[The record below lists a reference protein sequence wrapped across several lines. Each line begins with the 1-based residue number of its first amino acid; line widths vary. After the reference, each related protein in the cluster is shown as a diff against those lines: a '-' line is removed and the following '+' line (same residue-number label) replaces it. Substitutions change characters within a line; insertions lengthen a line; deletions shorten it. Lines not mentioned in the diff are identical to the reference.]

1 MPVVSVLMPTYNAEK
16 YLKEAIDSIL
26 NQTFTDFE
34 FLIIDDNS
42 KDKTKKIIG
51 KYNDKRIKLIKGPQK
66 GLAAALN
73 CGIKKAQGKY
83 IARMDADD
91 ISLPAR
97 LEKQVNY
104 LEAHPEITVLG
115 MGSVGACRQCAVK
128 QYQNAEDTR
137 GRLVMSCMTPASDGT
152 FISIDDEEAKQFRES
167 VVEWLM
173 TNHPHDCPVCEEG
186 GNCHL
191 QDMTVMTG
199 HSFRRY
205 RFTKRTHRNQDLGPF
220 ISHEMNRCIAC
231 YRCVRYYK
239 DYADGTDLGVY
250 GAHDNVY
257 FGRPEDGT
265 LESEFS
271 GNLVE
276 ICPTGVF
283 TDKTHSERYNRKWD
297 MQFAPS
303 ICQQCSIGCN
313 ISPGERYGELRRI
326 ENRYNGTV
334 NHYFLCDRGRFGYGY
349 VNLKDRPR
357 QPVQR
362 RGDDFITLNAEQA
375 MQGAADILR
384 QSKKVIGIGSP
395 RASVESNF
403 ALRELVGE
411 ENFYTG
417 IAHGEQERLQ
427 LALKVLREGGIYTP
441 ALREIE
447 SYDAVLVLGED
458 VTQTGARVALAVRQ
472 AVKGKAR
479 EMAAAQKVADWQIA
493 AILNIGQRAK
503 HPLFVTNVDDTRLDD
518 IAAWTYRAPVEDQA
532 RLGFAIAHALDNS
545 APAVDGIEPE
555 LQSKIDVIVQAL
567 AGAKKPL
574 IISGTNAGSLE
585 VIQAAA
591 NVAKALKGRGA
602 DVGIT
607 MIARSVNSM
616 GLGIMGGGS
625 LEEALTELETGRADA
640 VVVLENDLHRHASAI
655 RVNAALAKAPLV
667 MVVDHQRTAIMEN
680 AHLVLSAASFA
691 ESDGTVIN
699 NEGRAQRFFQVYDPA
714 YYDSKTVM
722 LESWRWLHSLHS
734 TLLSREVDWTQLD
747 HVIDAVVA
755 KIPELAGIKDA
766 APDATFRIRGQKLAR
781 EPHRYSGRTAMRANI
796 SVHEPRQPQD
806 IDTMFTFSMEGN
818 NQPTAHRSQVPFAW
832 APGWNSPQAWNKFQ
846 DEVGGKL
853 RFGDPGVRLFETSEN
868 GLDYFTSV
876 PARFQPQ
883 DGKWR
888 IAPYY
893 HLFGSDELSQRA
905 PVFQSRMPQPYIKLN
920 PADAAKLGVNAGTH
934 VSFSYDGNTVTL
946 PVEIAEG
953 LTAGQV
959 GLPMGM
965 SGIAPVLAGAH
976 LEDLK
981 EAQQ

>member
-1 MPVVSVLMPTYNAEK
+1 
-16 YLKEAIDSIL
+16 
-26 NQTFTDFE
+26 
-34 FLIIDDNS
+34 
-42 KDKTKKIIG
+42 
-51 KYNDKRIKLIKGPQK
+51 
-66 GLAAALN
+66 
-73 CGIKKAQGKY
+73 
-83 IARMDADD
+83 
-91 ISLPAR
+91 
-97 LEKQVNY
+97 
-104 LEAHPEITVLG
+104 
-115 MGSVGACRQCAVK
+115 
-128 QYQNAEDTR
+128 
-137 GRLVMSCMTPASDGT
+137 
-152 FISIDDEEAKQFRES
+152 
-167 VVEWLM
+167 
-173 TNHPHDCPVCEEG
+173 
-186 GNCHL
+186 
-191 QDMTVMTG
+191 MTG

-574 IISGTNAGSLE
+574 IISGTNAGSIE

-640 VVVLENDLHRHASAI
+640 VVVLENDLHRHASAT

-920 PADAAKLGVNAGTH
+920 PADAAKLGVNAGAR

>member
-1 MPVVSVLMPTYNAEK
+1 
-16 YLKEAIDSIL
+16 
-26 NQTFTDFE
+26 
-34 FLIIDDNS
+34 
-42 KDKTKKIIG
+42 
-51 KYNDKRIKLIKGPQK
+51 
-66 GLAAALN
+66 
-73 CGIKKAQGKY
+73 
-83 IARMDADD
+83 
-91 ISLPAR
+91 
-97 LEKQVNY
+97 
-104 LEAHPEITVLG
+104 
-115 MGSVGACRQCAVK
+115 
-128 QYQNAEDTR
+128 
-137 GRLVMSCMTPASDGT
+137 MSCMTPASDGT

-640 VVVLENDLHRHASAI
+640 VVVLENDLHRHASAT

>member
-1 MPVVSVLMPTYNAEK
+1 MATIHVDG
-16 YLKEAIDSIL
+16 KEYEVNGA
-26 NQTFTDFE
+26 
-34 FLIIDDNS
+34 DN
-42 KDKTKKIIG
+42 
-51 KYNDKRIKLIKGPQK
+51 L
-66 GLAAALN
+66 
-73 CGIKKAQGKY
+73 
-83 IARMDADD
+83 
-91 ISLPAR
+91 
-97 LEKQVNY
+97 
-104 LEAHPEITVLG
+104 LEACLSLGLDIPYFCWHPAL
-115 MGSVGACRQCAVK
+115 GSVGACRQCAVK

-574 IISGTNAGSLE
+574 IISGTNAGSIE

-640 VVVLENDLHRHASAI
+640 VVVLENDLHRHASAT

-766 APDATFRIRGQKLAR
+766 APDAHSVFVGRNWPVNRTVTAVVPPCAPISAFMSRVSRRILTPCSPSRWKVTTSRLRTVRKCRLPGRRAGTPRRRGTNSRTKWAANCALAIR
-781 EPHRYSGRTAMRANI
+781 ACVCLKPAKMVWITSPAYRHASSRRTGNGVSRRITTCLAAMNCHSVLRSSRA
-796 SVHEPRQPQD
+796 VC
-806 IDTMFTFSMEGN
+806 
-818 NQPTAHRSQVPFAW
+818 RSRTS
-832 APGWNSPQAWNKFQ
+832 NSTQ
-846 DEVGGKL
+846 
-853 RFGDPGVRLFETSEN
+853 
-868 GLDYFTSV
+868 
-876 PARFQPQ
+876 
-883 DGKWR
+883 
-888 IAPYY
+888 
-893 HLFGSDELSQRA
+893 
-905 PVFQSRMPQPYIKLN
+905 RMPRSW
-920 PADAAKLGVNAGTH
+920 V
-934 VSFSYDGNTVTL
+934 
-946 PVEIAEG
+946 
-953 LTAGQV
+953 
-959 GLPMGM
+959 
-965 SGIAPVLAGAH
+965 
-976 LEDLK
+976 
-981 EAQQ
+981 

>member
-1 MPVVSVLMPTYNAEK
+1 
-16 YLKEAIDSIL
+16 
-26 NQTFTDFE
+26 
-34 FLIIDDNS
+34 
-42 KDKTKKIIG
+42 
-51 KYNDKRIKLIKGPQK
+51 
-66 GLAAALN
+66 
-73 CGIKKAQGKY
+73 
-83 IARMDADD
+83 
-91 ISLPAR
+91 
-97 LEKQVNY
+97 
-104 LEAHPEITVLG
+104 
-115 MGSVGACRQCAVK
+115 
-128 QYQNAEDTR
+128 
-137 GRLVMSCMTPASDGT
+137 
-152 FISIDDEEAKQFRES
+152 
-167 VVEWLM
+167 
-173 TNHPHDCPVCEEG
+173 
-186 GNCHL
+186 
-191 QDMTVMTG
+191 
-199 HSFRRY
+199 
-205 RFTKRTHRNQDLGPF
+205 
-220 ISHEMNRCIAC
+220 
-231 YRCVRYYK
+231 
-239 DYADGTDLGVY
+239 
-250 GAHDNVY
+250 
-257 FGRPEDGT
+257 
-265 LESEFS
+265 
-271 GNLVE
+271 
-276 ICPTGVF
+276 
-283 TDKTHSERYNRKWD
+283 
-297 MQFAPS
+297 
-303 ICQQCSIGCN
+303 
-313 ISPGERYGELRRI
+313 
-326 ENRYNGTV
+326 
-334 NHYFLCDRGRFGYGY
+334 
-349 VNLKDRPR
+349 
-357 QPVQR
+357 
-362 RGDDFITLNAEQA
+362 
-375 MQGAADILR
+375 ADILR

-395 RASVESNF
+395 RASIESNF
-403 ALRELVGE
+403 ALRELVGA

-417 IAHGEQERLQ
+417 IARGEQERLQ

-532 RLGFAIAHALDNS
+532 RLGFAIAHALDNT
-545 APAVDGIEPE
+545 APAVDGIDSD
-555 LQSKIDVIVQAL
+555 LQNKIDVIVQAL

-574 IISGTNAGSLE
+574 IISGTNAGSSE

-616 GLGIMGGGS
+616 GLGMMGGGS
-625 LEEALTELETGRADA
+625 LDDALGELETGSADA
-640 VVVLENDLHRHASAI
+640 VVVLENDLHRHASAT

-714 YYDSKTVM
+714 YYDNKTIM

-734 TLLSREVDWTQLD
+734 TVENREVDWTQLD
-747 HVIDAVVA
+747 HVIDAVIA
-755 KIPELAGIKDA
+755 AMPQFAGIKDA

-806 IDTMFTFSMEGN
+806 KDTMFAFSMEGN
-818 NQPTAHRSQVPFAW
+818 NQPTAPRSEIPFAW

-853 RFGDPGVRLFETSEN
+853 RHGDPGVRLIEATEG
-868 GLDYFTSV
+868 GLDYFTTV
-876 PARFQPQ
+876 PASFQAQ
-883 DGKWR
+883 DGQWR

-893 HLFGSDELSQRA
+893 HLFGSDELSQRS

-920 PADAAKLGVNAGTH
+920 PADAAKLGVNAGTR

-946 PVEIAEG
+946 PVEISEG
-953 LTAGQV
+953 LAAGQV

-965 SGIAPVLAGAH
+965 PGIAPVLAGAR
-976 LEDLK
+976 LEDLR

>member
-1 MPVVSVLMPTYNAEK
+1 MATIHVDG
-16 YLKEAIDSIL
+16 KEYEVNGA
-26 NQTFTDFE
+26 
-34 FLIIDDNS
+34 DN
-42 KDKTKKIIG
+42 
-51 KYNDKRIKLIKGPQK
+51 L
-66 GLAAALN
+66 
-73 CGIKKAQGKY
+73 
-83 IARMDADD
+83 
-91 ISLPAR
+91 
-97 LEKQVNY
+97 
-104 LEAHPEITVLG
+104 LEACLSLGLDIPYFCWHPAL
-115 MGSVGACRQCAVK
+115 GSVGACRQCAVK

-574 IISGTNAGSLE
+574 IISGTNAGSIE

-640 VVVLENDLHRHASAI
+640 VVVLENDLHRHASAT

-832 APGWNSPQAWNKFQ
+832 APGWNSPQ
-846 DEVGGKL
+846 
-853 RFGDPGVRLFETSEN
+853 
-868 GLDYFTSV
+868 
-876 PARFQPQ
+876 
-883 DGKWR
+883 
-888 IAPYY
+888 
-893 HLFGSDELSQRA
+893 
-905 PVFQSRMPQPYIKLN
+905 PYIKLN
-920 PADAAKLGVNAGTH
+920 PADAAKLGVNAGAR

>member
-1 MPVVSVLMPTYNAEK
+1 MATIHVDG
-16 YLKEAIDSIL
+16 KEYDVDGA
-26 NQTFTDFE
+26 
-34 FLIIDDNS
+34 DNLLQACLS
-42 KDKTKKIIG
+42 
-51 KYNDKRIKLIKGPQK
+51 L
-66 GLAAALN
+66 GLDIPYFCWHPAL
-73 CGIKKAQGKY
+73 
-83 IARMDADD
+83 
-91 ISLPAR
+91 
-97 LEKQVNY
+97 
-104 LEAHPEITVLG
+104 
-115 MGSVGACRQCAVK
+115 GSVGACRQCAVK
-128 QYQNAEDTR
+128 QFQNAEDTR

-152 FISIDDEEAKQFRES
+152 FISIDDGEAKEFRES

-257 FGRPEDGT
+257 FGRTEDGV

-313 ISPGERYGELRRI
+313 TSPGERYGELRRI

-357 QPVQR
+357 QPMQR
-362 RGDDFITLNAEQA
+362 RGDDWIALNAGQA
-375 MQGAADILR
+375 MQGAADVLR
-384 QSKKVIGIGSP
+384 QAKKVIGIGSP

-403 ALRELVGE
+403 ALRELVGA
-411 ENFYTG
+411 ENFSTG
-417 IAHGEQERLQ
+417 IAAGEQARLELMLQ
-427 LALKVLREGGIYTP
+427 VLRDGGIHTP

-458 VTQTGARVALAVRQ
+458 LTQTGARVALSVRQ

-493 AILNIGQRAK
+493 AILNIGQNAK
-503 HPLFVTNVDDTRLDD
+503 YPLFVTNVDETRLDD
-518 IAAWTYRAPVEDQA
+518 IAAWSYRAPVEDQA
-532 RLGFAIAHALDNS
+532 RLGFAIAHELDAS
-545 APAVDGIEPE
+545 APAVSDVDKALSG
-555 LQSKIDVIVQAL
+555 KIDVIVQAL

-574 IISGTNAGSLE
+574 IISGTHAGSE
-585 VIQAAA
+585 AIIQAAA

-607 MIARSVNSM
+607 LLASATNSV
-616 GLGIMGGGS
+616 GLGLIGGHS
-625 LEEALTELETGRADA
+625 LDAALAELTSGAADA
-640 VVVLENDLHRHASAI
+640 AIILENDLYRHLPKAT
-655 RVNAALAKAPLV
+655 VEAALSNTQNVIVL
-667 MVVDHQRTAIMEN
+667 DHQRTATTEKAGLI
-680 AHLVLSAASFA
+680 LSCASFA
-691 ESDGTVIN
+691 ESDGTVVSQ
-699 NEGRAQRFFQVYDPA
+699 EGRAQRFFQVYDPA
-714 YYDSKTVM
+714 YYDEKVQM
-722 LESWRWLHSLHS
+722 LESWRWLHSLQS
-734 TLLSREVDWTQLD
+734 TMNSREVDWSQLD
-747 HVIDAVVA
+747 DVIDACILA
-755 KIPELAGIKDA
+755 LPQLAGIKQA
-766 APDATFRIRGQKLAR
+766 APDASFRIRGQKLSR
-781 EPHRYSGRTAMRANI
+781 SPHRSSGRTAMRANI

-806 IDTMFTFSMEGN
+806 KDSMFAFSMEGN
-818 NQPTAHRSQVPFAW
+818 NQPGAARSQIPFAW

-846 DEVGGKL
+846 AEVGGQL
-853 RFGDPGVRLFETSEN
+853 RNGDPGVRLIEAGTPQLNWFE
-868 GLDYFTSV
+868 SV
-876 PARFQPQ
+876 PAAFTAQ
-883 DGKWR
+883 DNSWR
-888 IAPYY
+888 VAPYF
-893 HLFGSDELSQRA
+893 HLFGSEEMTQRA
-905 PVFQSRMPQPYIKLN
+905 PVIQQRMPEAYVMVN
-920 PADAAKLGVNAGTH
+920 AEDAAKLGVNAGTTLA
-934 VSFSYDGNTVTL
+934 FSCRGENLRL
-946 PVEIAEG
+946 PVRFSST
-953 LTAGQV
+953 LQAGQV
-959 GLPMGM
+959 GLPLGLPGVPAFL
-965 SGIAPVLAGAH
+965 SGANVDNLR
-976 LEDLK
+976 
-981 EAQQ
+981 EAAQ

>member
-1 MPVVSVLMPTYNAEK
+1 
-16 YLKEAIDSIL
+16 
-26 NQTFTDFE
+26 
-34 FLIIDDNS
+34 
-42 KDKTKKIIG
+42 
-51 KYNDKRIKLIKGPQK
+51 
-66 GLAAALN
+66 
-73 CGIKKAQGKY
+73 
-83 IARMDADD
+83 
-91 ISLPAR
+91 
-97 LEKQVNY
+97 
-104 LEAHPEITVLG
+104 
-115 MGSVGACRQCAVK
+115 
-128 QYQNAEDTR
+128 
-137 GRLVMSCMTPASDGT
+137 
-152 FISIDDEEAKQFRES
+152 
-167 VVEWLM
+167 
-173 TNHPHDCPVCEEG
+173 
-186 GNCHL
+186 
-191 QDMTVMTG
+191 
-199 HSFRRY
+199 
-205 RFTKRTHRNQDLGPF
+205 
-220 ISHEMNRCIAC
+220 
-231 YRCVRYYK
+231 
-239 DYADGTDLGVY
+239 
-250 GAHDNVY
+250 
-257 FGRPEDGT
+257 
-265 LESEFS
+265 
-271 GNLVE
+271 
-276 ICPTGVF
+276 
-283 TDKTHSERYNRKWD
+283 
-297 MQFAPS
+297 
-303 ICQQCSIGCN
+303 
-313 ISPGERYGELRRI
+313 
-326 ENRYNGTV
+326 
-334 NHYFLCDRGRFGYGY
+334 GY

-395 RASVESNF
+395 RASIESNF
-403 ALRELVGE
+403 ALRELVGA

-417 IAHGEQERLQ
+417 IARGEQERLQ

-503 HPLFVTNVDDTRLDD
+503 HPLFVTNVDGTRLDD

-532 RLGFAIAHALDNS
+532 RLGFAIAHALDNT
-545 APAVDGIEPE
+545 APAVDGIDSD
-555 LQSKIDVIVQAL
+555 LQNKIDVIVQAL

-574 IISGTNAGSLE
+574 IISGTNAGSSE

-616 GLGIMGGGS
+616 GLGMMGGGS
-625 LEEALTELETGRADA
+625 LDDALGELETGSADA
-640 VVVLENDLHRHASAI
+640 VVVLENDLHRHASAT

-714 YYDSKTVM
+714 YYDNKTIM

-734 TLLSREVDWTQLD
+734 TVENREVDWTQLD
-747 HVIDAVVA
+747 HVIDAVIA
-755 KIPELAGIKDA
+755 AMPQFAGIKDA

-806 IDTMFTFSMEGN
+806 KDTMFAFSMEGN
-818 NQPTAHRSQVPFAW
+818 NQPTAPRSEIPFAW

-853 RFGDPGVRLFETSEN
+853 RHGDPGVRLIEATEG
-868 GLDYFTSV
+868 GLDYFTTV
-876 PARFQPQ
+876 PASFQAQ
-883 DGKWR
+883 DGQWR

-893 HLFGSDELSQRA
+893 HLFGSDELSQRS

-920 PADAAKLGVNAGTH
+920 PADAAKLGVNAGTR

-946 PVEIAEG
+946 PVEISEG
-953 LTAGQV
+953 LAAGQV

-965 SGIAPVLAGAH
+965 PGIAPVLAGAR
-976 LEDLK
+976 LEDLR

>member
-1 MPVVSVLMPTYNAEK
+1 
-16 YLKEAIDSIL
+16 
-26 NQTFTDFE
+26 
-34 FLIIDDNS
+34 
-42 KDKTKKIIG
+42 
-51 KYNDKRIKLIKGPQK
+51 
-66 GLAAALN
+66 
-73 CGIKKAQGKY
+73 
-83 IARMDADD
+83 
-91 ISLPAR
+91 
-97 LEKQVNY
+97 
-104 LEAHPEITVLG
+104 
-115 MGSVGACRQCAVK
+115 
-128 QYQNAEDTR
+128 
-137 GRLVMSCMTPASDGT
+137 
-152 FISIDDEEAKQFRES
+152 

-574 IISGTNAGSLE
+574 IISGTNAGSIE

-640 VVVLENDLHRHASAI
+640 VVVLENDLHRHASAT

>member
-1 MPVVSVLMPTYNAEK
+1 MLTMATIHVDG
-16 YLKEAIDSIL
+16 KEYEVNGA
-26 NQTFTDFE
+26 
-34 FLIIDDNS
+34 DN
-42 KDKTKKIIG
+42 
-51 KYNDKRIKLIKGPQK
+51 L
-66 GLAAALN
+66 
-73 CGIKKAQGKY
+73 
-83 IARMDADD
+83 
-91 ISLPAR
+91 
-97 LEKQVNY
+97 
-104 LEAHPEITVLG
+104 LEACLSLGLDIPYFCWHPAL
-115 MGSVGACRQCAVK
+115 GSVGACRQCAVK
-128 QYQNAEDTR
+128 QYQNAD
-137 GRLVMSCMTPASDGT
+137 
-152 FISIDDEEAKQFRES
+152 
-167 VVEWLM
+167 
-173 TNHPHDCPVCEEG
+173 DCPVCEEG

-239 DYADGTDLGVY
+239 DYADGADLGVY

-362 RGDDFITLNAEQA
+362 RGDDLITLNAEQA

-403 ALRELVGE
+403 ALRELVGAD
-411 ENFYTG
+411 NFYTG
-417 IAHGEQERLQ
+417 IAQGEQERLQ
-427 LALKVLREGGIYTP
+427 LALSVLRDGGIHTP

-503 HPLFVTNVDDTRLDD
+503 HPLFVTNVDNTRLDD

-532 RLGFAIAHALDNS
+532 RLGFAIAHALDNN
-545 APAVDGIEPE
+545 APAVDGIDRD
-555 LQSKIDVIVQAL
+555 LQNKIDVIVQAL

-574 IISGTNAGSLE
+574 IISGTNAGSAD

-616 GLGIMGGGS
+616 GLGMIGGGS
-625 LEEALTELETGRADA
+625 LDDALTELETGRADA
-640 VVVLENDLHRHASAI
+640 VVVLENDLHRHASAM

-667 MVVDHQRTAIMEN
+667 LVVDHQRTAIMEN

-699 NEGRAQRFFQVYDPA
+699 NEGRAQRFFQVYDPS
-714 YYDSKTVM
+714 YYDSNTVM

-734 TLLSREVDWTQLD
+734 TVQSREVDWTQLD
-747 HVIDAVVA
+747 HVIDAVVE
-755 KIPELAGIKDA
+755 KLPQLAGIKDA
-766 APDATFRIRGQKLAR
+766 APDASFRIRGQKLAR

-806 IDTMFTFSMEGN
+806 KDTMFAFSMEGN
-818 NQPTAHRSQVPFAW
+818 NQPSAPRSQIPFAW

-853 RFGDPGVRLFETSEN
+853 RHGDPGVRLIEASAD
-868 GLDYFTSV
+868 GLDYFTTV
-876 PARFQPQ
+876 PASFQAQ
-883 DGKWR
+883 DGQWR
-888 IAPYY
+888 VAPYY
-893 HLFGSDELSQRA
+893 HLFGSDEMSQRA
-905 PVFQSRMPQPYIKLN
+905 PVFQTRMPQPYIKLN
-920 PADAAKLGVNAGTH
+920 PADAAKLGVNAGTR

-965 SGIAPVLAGAH
+965 PGIAPVLAGAR
-976 LEDLK
+976 LEDLQ

>member
-1 MPVVSVLMPTYNAEK
+1 MAN
-16 YLKEAIDSIL
+16 
-26 NQTFTDFE
+26 
-34 FLIIDDNS
+34 
-42 KDKTKKIIG
+42 
-51 KYNDKRIKLIKGPQK
+51 
-66 GLAAALN
+66 
-73 CGIKKAQGKY
+73 
-83 IARMDADD
+83 
-91 ISLPAR
+91 
-97 LEKQVNY
+97 
-104 LEAHPEITVLG
+104 
-115 MGSVGACRQCAVK
+115 CAVSK
-128 QYQNAEDTR
+128 
-137 GRLVMSCMTPASDGT
+137 
-152 FISIDDEEAKQFRES
+152 
-167 VVEWLM
+167 
-173 TNHPHDCPVCEEG
+173 
-186 GNCHL
+186 
-191 QDMTVMTG
+191 
-199 HSFRRY
+199 
-205 RFTKRTHRNQDLGPF
+205 
-220 ISHEMNRCIAC
+220 
-231 YRCVRYYK
+231 
-239 DYADGTDLGVY
+239 
-250 GAHDNVY
+250 
-257 FGRPEDGT
+257 
-265 LESEFS
+265 
-271 GNLVE
+271 
-276 ICPTGVF
+276 
-283 TDKTHSERYNRKWD
+283 
-297 MQFAPS
+297 
-303 ICQQCSIGCN
+303 
-313 ISPGERYGELRRI
+313 
-326 ENRYNGTV
+326 NRYNGTV

-395 RASVESNF
+395 RASIESNF
-403 ALRELVGE
+403 ALRELVGA

-417 IAHGEQERLQ
+417 IARGEQERLQ

-503 HPLFVTNVDDTRLDD
+503 HPLFVTNVDGTRLDD

-532 RLGFAIAHALDNS
+532 RLGFAIAHALDNT
-545 APAVDGIEPE
+545 APAVDGIDSD
-555 LQSKIDVIVQAL
+555 LQNKIDVIVQAL

-574 IISGTNAGSLE
+574 IISGTNAGSSE

-616 GLGIMGGGS
+616 GLGMMGGGS
-625 LEEALTELETGRADA
+625 LDDALGELETGSADA
-640 VVVLENDLHRHASAI
+640 VVVLENDLHRHASAT

-714 YYDSKTVM
+714 YYDNKTIM

-734 TLLSREVDWTQLD
+734 TVENREVDWTQLD
-747 HVIDAVVA
+747 HVIDAVIA
-755 KIPELAGIKDA
+755 AMPQFAGIKDA

-806 IDTMFTFSMEGN
+806 KDTMFAFSMEGN
-818 NQPTAHRSQVPFAW
+818 NQPTAPRSEIPFAW

-853 RFGDPGVRLFETSEN
+853 RHGDPGVRLIEATEG
-868 GLDYFTSV
+868 GLDYFTTV
-876 PARFQPQ
+876 PASFQAQ
-883 DGKWR
+883 DGQWR

-893 HLFGSDELSQRA
+893 HLFGSDELSQRS

-920 PADAAKLGVNAGTH
+920 PADAAKLGVNAGTR

-946 PVEIAEG
+946 PVEISEG
-953 LTAGQV
+953 LAAGQV

-965 SGIAPVLAGAH
+965 PGIAPVLAGAR
-976 LEDLK
+976 LEDLR

>member
-1 MPVVSVLMPTYNAEK
+1 
-16 YLKEAIDSIL
+16 
-26 NQTFTDFE
+26 
-34 FLIIDDNS
+34 
-42 KDKTKKIIG
+42 
-51 KYNDKRIKLIKGPQK
+51 
-66 GLAAALN
+66 
-73 CGIKKAQGKY
+73 
-83 IARMDADD
+83 
-91 ISLPAR
+91 
-97 LEKQVNY
+97 
-104 LEAHPEITVLG
+104 
-115 MGSVGACRQCAVK
+115 
-128 QYQNAEDTR
+128 
-137 GRLVMSCMTPASDGT
+137 MS
-152 FISIDDEEAKQFRES
+152 
-167 VVEWLM
+167 
-173 TNHPHDCPVCEEG
+173 
-186 GNCHL
+186 
-191 QDMTVMTG
+191 
-199 HSFRRY
+199 
-205 RFTKRTHRNQDLGPF
+205 
-220 ISHEMNRCIAC
+220 
-231 YRCVRYYK
+231 
-239 DYADGTDLGVY
+239 
-250 GAHDNVY
+250 
-257 FGRPEDGT
+257 
-265 LESEFS
+265 
-271 GNLVE
+271 
-276 ICPTGVF
+276 
-283 TDKTHSERYNRKWD
+283 RK
-297 MQFAPS
+297 
-303 ICQQCSIGCN
+303 
-313 ISPGERYGELRRI
+313 
-326 ENRYNGTV
+326 
-334 NHYFLCDRGRFGYGY
+334 
-349 VNLKDRPR
+349 
-357 QPVQR
+357 
-362 RGDDFITLNAEQA
+362 
-375 MQGAADILR
+375 
-384 QSKKVIGIGSP
+384 
-395 RASVESNF
+395 
-403 ALRELVGE
+403 
-411 ENFYTG
+411 
-417 IAHGEQERLQ
+417 RLQ

-920 PADAAKLGVNAGTH
+920 PADAAKLGVNAGTR

>member
-1 MPVVSVLMPTYNAEK
+1 MATIHVDG
-16 YLKEAIDSIL
+16 KEYEVNGA
-26 NQTFTDFE
+26 
-34 FLIIDDNS
+34 DN
-42 KDKTKKIIG
+42 
-51 KYNDKRIKLIKGPQK
+51 L
-66 GLAAALN
+66 
-73 CGIKKAQGKY
+73 
-83 IARMDADD
+83 
-91 ISLPAR
+91 
-97 LEKQVNY
+97 
-104 LEAHPEITVLG
+104 LEACLSLGLDIPYFCWHPAL
-115 MGSVGACRQCAVK
+115 GSVGACRQCAVK

-313 ISPGERYGELRRI
+313 ISPGERYGELRRV

-574 IISGTNAGSLE
+574 IISGTNAGSAE

-640 VVVLENDLHRHASAI
+640 VVVLENDLHRHASAT

-714 YYDSKTVM
+714 YYDSQTVM

-832 APGWNSPQAWNKFQ
+832 APGWNSRRRGTNSRTKWAANCVLAIRACVCLKPAKTVWITSPAYRHASSRRTGN
-846 DEVGGKL
+846 
-853 RFGDPGVRLFETSEN
+853 GVSRRTTTCLAAMNCHSVLWSSRAACRSRTSN
-868 GLDYFTSV
+868 ST
-876 PARFQPQ
+876 Q
-883 DGKWR
+883 
-888 IAPYY
+888 
-893 HLFGSDELSQRA
+893 
-905 PVFQSRMPQPYIKLN
+905 RMPRSW
-920 PADAAKLGVNAGTH
+920 G
-934 VSFSYDGNTVTL
+934 
-946 PVEIAEG
+946 
-953 LTAGQV
+953 
-959 GLPMGM
+959 
-965 SGIAPVLAGAH
+965 
-976 LEDLK
+976 
-981 EAQQ
+981 

>member
-1 MPVVSVLMPTYNAEK
+1 
-16 YLKEAIDSIL
+16 
-26 NQTFTDFE
+26 
-34 FLIIDDNS
+34 
-42 KDKTKKIIG
+42 
-51 KYNDKRIKLIKGPQK
+51 
-66 GLAAALN
+66 
-73 CGIKKAQGKY
+73 
-83 IARMDADD
+83 
-91 ISLPAR
+91 
-97 LEKQVNY
+97 
-104 LEAHPEITVLG
+104 
-115 MGSVGACRQCAVK
+115 
-128 QYQNAEDTR
+128 
-137 GRLVMSCMTPASDGT
+137 
-152 FISIDDEEAKQFRES
+152 FRES

-574 IISGTNAGSLE
+574 IISGTNAGSAE

-640 VVVLENDLHRHASAI
+640 VVVLENDLHRHASAT

-714 YYDSKTVM
+714 YYDSQTVM

-796 SVHEPRQPQD
+796 SVHEPRQLQD

-920 PADAAKLGVNAGTH
+920 PADAAKLGVNAGTR
-934 VSFSYDGNTVTL
+934 VSFSYDGNMVTL
-946 PVEIAEG
+946 PVEISEG

>member
-1 MPVVSVLMPTYNAEK
+1 MATIHVDG
-16 YLKEAIDSIL
+16 KEYEVNGA
-26 NQTFTDFE
+26 
-34 FLIIDDNS
+34 DN
-42 KDKTKKIIG
+42 
-51 KYNDKRIKLIKGPQK
+51 L
-66 GLAAALN
+66 
-73 CGIKKAQGKY
+73 
-83 IARMDADD
+83 
-91 ISLPAR
+91 
-97 LEKQVNY
+97 
-104 LEAHPEITVLG
+104 LEACLSLGLDIPYFCWHPAL
-115 MGSVGACRQCAVK
+115 GSVGACRQCAVK

-199 HSFRRY
+199 HRTRRY

-257 FGRPEDGT
+257 FGRPQDGT

-303 ICQQCSIGCN
+303 ICQQCSVGCN

-362 RGDDFITLNAEQA
+362 RGDDTIVLNAEQA

-384 QSKKVIGIGSP
+384 QSKKTIGIGSP
-395 RASVESNF
+395 RASIESNF
-403 ALRELVGE
+403 ALRELVGA

-417 IAHGEQERLQ
+417 VAASEQARIQLMLQ
-427 LALKVLREGGIYTP
+427 VLRDSGVHTP
-441 ALREIE
+441 ALRDIE

-458 VTQTGARVALAVRQ
+458 ITQTGARVALAVRQ

-479 EMAAAQKVADWQIA
+479 EMAEAQKVADWQIA
-493 AILNIGQRAK
+493 AIMNIGQRAK
-503 HPLFVTNVDDTRLDD
+503 YPLFVTNVDDTRLDD
-518 IAAWTYRAPVEDQA
+518 VAAWTYRAPVDDQA

-545 APAVDGIEPE
+545 APAVEGLSDE
-555 LQSKIDVIVQAL
+555 LQTKVDIIVQAL

-574 IISGTNAGSLE
+574 VISGTNAGSDA

-602 DVGIT
+602 DAGIT
-607 MIARSVNSM
+607 LVARAVNSL
-616 GLGIMGGGS
+616 GLGMIGGGS
-625 LEEALTELETGRADA
+625 LDEALEELESGRADA
-640 VVVLENDLHRHASAI
+640 VVVLENDLHRHASAS
-655 RVNAALAKAPLV
+655 RVKAALAKAPLV
-667 MVVDHQRTAIMEN
+667 MVVDHQRTAIMDN

-691 ESDGTVIN
+691 ESDGTVVN

-714 YYDSKTVM
+714 YYDSHTVM
-722 LESWRWLHSLHS
+722 LESWRWLHALHATIENRS
-734 TLLSREVDWTQLD
+734 IDWTQLD
-747 HVIDAVVA
+747 HVIDACIA
-755 KIPELAGIKDA
+755 KLPQLAGIKAA
-766 APDATFRIRGQKLAR
+766 APDASFRVRGQKLAR

-806 IDTMFTFSMEGN
+806 KDTMFAFSMEGN
-818 NQPTAHRSQVPFAW
+818 NQPDAPRSQIPFAW
-832 APGWNSPQAWNKFQ
+832 SPGWNSPQAWNKFQ
-846 DEVGGKL
+846 AEVGGPL
-853 RFGDPGVRLFETSEN
+853 RHGDPGVRLIEAGTGSL
-868 GLDYFTSV
+868 GYFAQV
-876 PARFQPQ
+876 PESFRAQE
-883 DGKWR
+883 GEWR
-888 IAPYY
+888 VAPYY

-905 PVFQSRMPQPYIKLN
+905 PLFQSRMPQPYICLN
-920 PADAAKLGVNAGTH
+920 SSDAAKLGVSSGTLL
-934 VSFSYDGNTVTL
+934 SFTCEGQTLTL
-946 PVEIAEG
+946 PLRLSEG

-959 GLPMGM
+959 GLPMGLP
-965 SGIAPVLAGAH
+965 GIAPVLAGAQ
-976 LEDLK
+976 LENLR
-981 EAQQ
+981 EAAQ

>member
-1 MPVVSVLMPTYNAEK
+1 
-16 YLKEAIDSIL
+16 
-26 NQTFTDFE
+26 
-34 FLIIDDNS
+34 
-42 KDKTKKIIG
+42 
-51 KYNDKRIKLIKGPQK
+51 
-66 GLAAALN
+66 
-73 CGIKKAQGKY
+73 
-83 IARMDADD
+83 
-91 ISLPAR
+91 
-97 LEKQVNY
+97 
-104 LEAHPEITVLG
+104 
-115 MGSVGACRQCAVK
+115 
-128 QYQNAEDTR
+128 
-137 GRLVMSCMTPASDGT
+137 
-152 FISIDDEEAKQFRES
+152 
-167 VVEWLM
+167 
-173 TNHPHDCPVCEEG
+173 
-186 GNCHL
+186 
-191 QDMTVMTG
+191 
-199 HSFRRY
+199 
-205 RFTKRTHRNQDLGPF
+205 
-220 ISHEMNRCIAC
+220 
-231 YRCVRYYK
+231 
-239 DYADGTDLGVY
+239 
-250 GAHDNVY
+250 
-257 FGRPEDGT
+257 
-265 LESEFS
+265 
-271 GNLVE
+271 
-276 ICPTGVF
+276 
-283 TDKTHSERYNRKWD
+283 
-297 MQFAPS
+297 
-303 ICQQCSIGCN
+303 CSIGCN

-362 RGDDFITLNAEQA
+362 RGDDFISLNAEQA

-574 IISGTNAGSLE
+574 IISGTNAGSAE

-640 VVVLENDLHRHASAI
+640 VVVLENDLHRHASAT

-853 RFGDPGVRLFETSEN
+853 RFGDPGVRLFATSEN

-920 PADAAKLGVNAGTH
+920 PADAAKLGVNAGTR

>member
-1 MPVVSVLMPTYNAEK
+1 
-16 YLKEAIDSIL
+16 
-26 NQTFTDFE
+26 
-34 FLIIDDNS
+34 
-42 KDKTKKIIG
+42 
-51 KYNDKRIKLIKGPQK
+51 
-66 GLAAALN
+66 
-73 CGIKKAQGKY
+73 
-83 IARMDADD
+83 
-91 ISLPAR
+91 
-97 LEKQVNY
+97 
-104 LEAHPEITVLG
+104 
-115 MGSVGACRQCAVK
+115 
-128 QYQNAEDTR
+128 
-137 GRLVMSCMTPASDGT
+137 
-152 FISIDDEEAKQFRES
+152 
-167 VVEWLM
+167 
-173 TNHPHDCPVCEEG
+173 
-186 GNCHL
+186 
-191 QDMTVMTG
+191 
-199 HSFRRY
+199 
-205 RFTKRTHRNQDLGPF
+205 
-220 ISHEMNRCIAC
+220 
-231 YRCVRYYK
+231 
-239 DYADGTDLGVY
+239 
-250 GAHDNVY
+250 
-257 FGRPEDGT
+257 
-265 LESEFS
+265 
-271 GNLVE
+271 
-276 ICPTGVF
+276 
-283 TDKTHSERYNRKWD
+283 

-640 VVVLENDLHRHASAI
+640 VVVLENDLHRHASAT

-699 NEGRAQRFFQVYDPA
+699 NEGRAQRFFRVYDPA

-818 NQPTAHRSQVPFAW
+818 NQPTAHRSQVPFAR
-832 APGWNSPQAWNKFQ
+832 APGWNSPQAWNKFE